1 MPIPATLKYNRPA
14 NGVAPGLAFG
24 RTEGHS
30 STCLDSKTGQN
41 LTLFNFGN
49 SPAIDTQERASFSQ
63 TSTSQPIRGIL
74 IRSLRRPESPTHLFT
89 VLETGDLT
97 MDYRVRAG
105 EIPED
110 QTTAMME
117 SYSAKLP
124 TSFFLGAALTSIVGS
139 LLLKTTGKDH
149 HALFIGQWAAPFL
162 LLGIYNKM
170 VKQHGS
176 DAHVNEEPRIVA

>member
-1 MPIPATLKYNRPA
+1 
-14 NGVAPGLAFG
+14 
-24 RTEGHS
+24 
-30 STCLDSKTGQN
+30 
-41 LTLFNFGN
+41 
-49 SPAIDTQERASFSQ
+49 
-63 TSTSQPIRGIL
+63 
-74 IRSLRRPESPTHLFT
+74 
-89 VLETGDLT
+89 

-124 TSFFLGAALTSIVGS
+124 TSFFLGAALTSILGS
-139 LLLKTTGKDH
+139 LLLKTNGKDH

-176 DAHVNEEPRIVA
+176 DAGVKLDSALVAAESLSSPAPFSETPACHSRYAGVLRVYSSSSSSGRRDYYAPHAPVRGCQASKP

>member
-1 MPIPATLKYNRPA
+1 
-14 NGVAPGLAFG
+14 
-24 RTEGHS
+24 
-30 STCLDSKTGQN
+30 
-41 LTLFNFGN
+41 
-49 SPAIDTQERASFSQ
+49 
-63 TSTSQPIRGIL
+63 
-74 IRSLRRPESPTHLFT
+74 
-89 VLETGDLT
+89 

-124 TSFFLGAALTSIVGS
+124 TSFFLGAALTSILGS
-139 LLLKTTGKDH
+139 LLLKTNGKDH
-149 HALFIGQWAAPFL
+149 HALFVGQWAAPFL

-176 DAHVNEEPRIVA
+176 DAHVNQDSTIAA